1 MNIKEKQIL
10 KLDIRSVKF
19 ELKKELLLDSSSSY
33 ADVLRYKIESL
44 EAKLALLEDNTPET
58 KFIATKKGSNGLRY
72 KEVEINGQLFLE
84 CTSCSADGPGNCGC
98 WSID

>member
-19 ELKKELLLDSSSSY
+19 ELKKELLLNSSSSY

-44 EAKLALLEDNTPET
+44 EAKLALLEDSTPET
-58 KFIATKKGSNGLRY
+58 KFIATKKVSNGLRY

-84 CTSCSADGPGNCGC
+84 CTSCSADGLGNCGC

>member
-19 ELKKELLLDSSSSY
+19 ELKKELLLNSSSSY

-44 EAKLALLEDNTPET
+44 EAKLALLEDSTPET
-58 KFIATKKGSNGLRY
+58 KFIATKKVSNGLRY

-98 WSID
+98 WSIV

>member
-19 ELKKELLLDSSSSY
+19 ELKKELLLNYSSSY

-44 EAKLALLEDNTPET
+44 EAKLALLEDSTPET
-58 KFIATKKGSNGLRY
+58 KFIATKKVSNGLRY

>member
-19 ELKKELLLDSSSSY
+19 ELKKELLLNSSSSY

-44 EAKLALLEDNTPET
+44 EAKLALLEDSTPET
-58 KFIATKKGSNGLRY
+58 KFIATKKVSNGLRY